1 MEELTSSKADQMRE
15 HMAQR
20 IINGQTVANY
30 CEQNGI
36 RLSSYYYWQH
46 KLKTE
51 KQPSGFIKLPSLP
64 SMSRM
69 EVILP
74 NGIRLCFN
82 ELIPVPY
89 LNEMLCSI

>member
-1 MEELTSSKADQMRE
+1 MEELRSNKADQMLE
-15 HMAQR
+15 HIAQR
-20 IINGQTVANY
+20 VSSGQTVANY
-30 CEQNGI
+30 CEQNGM
-36 RLSSYYYWQH
+36 RVSSYYYWQQ
-46 KLKTE
+46 KLKQE
-51 KQPSGFIKLPSLP
+51 KQSGGFIKLPSLP

-89 LNEMLCSI
+89 LNEVLCSI

>member
-1 MEELTSSKADQMRE
+1 MRE

-20 IINGQTVANY
+20 IISGQTVANY

-51 KQPSGFIKLPSLP
+51 KQPGGFIKLPSLP

-69 EVILP
+69 EVLLP

-89 LNEMLCSI
+89 LNELLCSI